1 MTAFATFPDDYHFHL
16 LERAALT
23 RTLCNL
29 STKGGKRGVR
39 ERRPPAVVILSTP
52 TPNYSP
58 CPLCVARAG
67 RSKN

>member
-1 MTAFATFPDDYHFHL
+1 MTTFATFPGDYHYHL
-16 LERAALT
+16 LERAART

-29 STKGGKRGVR
+29 STKGSIRGVR

-58 CPLCVARAG
+58 CPLCMARVG
-67 RSKN
+67 RTQ